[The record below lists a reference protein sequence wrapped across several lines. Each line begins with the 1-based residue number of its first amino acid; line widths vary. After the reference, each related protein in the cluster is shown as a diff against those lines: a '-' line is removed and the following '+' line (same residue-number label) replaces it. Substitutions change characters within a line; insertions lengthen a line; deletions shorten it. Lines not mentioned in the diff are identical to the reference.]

1 MKQSSSQ
8 SGFSGVRRSL
18 RTRGRKPLDVQGG
31 FRLLRAGPERLRF
44 KVMQDIIAEV
54 RGLSRSEIVR
64 LRKRSSVLRRILKKL
79 ADNPDAKIRLI
90 VEEPASSEQDD
101 RQGQITETLQGEAL
115 QEIETAEQRQDLDQ
129 VLSDA
134 RARGSELIGAVVQQ
148 PDMLSA
154 EDMAR
159 HMGTTRDTV
168 NRRRKD
174 GRLLGLE
181 GAKRGYRYPAWQLDD
196 SGRPFEVLP
205 KLLEAAGD
213 PWAAYR
219 ALTELHPEMGN
230 ISGIDA
236 IRQGRA
242 SELVELV
249 EHFGE
254 TFG

>member
-8 SGFSGVRRSL
+8 PGFSGVRRSL
-18 RTRGRKPLDVQGG
+18 RTRERKIPAVQSG
-31 FRLLRAGPERLRF
+31 FRLFRVGPEGPRF
-44 KVMQDIIAEV
+44 EVMQDIAAEV
-54 RGLSRSEIVR
+54 RGLSRSEIAR

-79 ADNPDAKIRLI
+79 ADNPDARIRLI
-90 VEEPASSEQDD
+90 VDEPAASEQDD
-101 RQGQITETLQGEAL
+101 QQGQITETLQGEVL
-115 QEIETAEQRQDLDQ
+115 QQMETAEQRQALDRA
-129 VLSDA
+129 LSDS
-134 RARGSELIGAVVQQ
+134 RARGSELIGAVLQQ

-219 ALTELHPEMGN
+219 ALIERHPEMGN

-242 SELVELV
+242 PELVELV